1 MKNKDQISLLISK
14 IFKLLHIENKK
25 LEKLSVQIFKF
36 VIVGGIAT
44 IIDWLVY
51 YILFNYLNMN
61 PLIANI
67 FSFAVSVVYNYTA
80 SVKWIFEVDKN
91 KSKKKIFV
99 EFIVLSLIGLL
110 LTEILLVIFINGM
123 KLSEMLSKI
132 IATAIVMV
140 FNFITRKIFLEQDR
154 KINFLDKKKIKLLII

>member
-1 MKNKDQISLLISK
+1 MKNKDQISLLISR

-51 YILFNYLNMN
+51 YLNMN

-67 FSFAVSVVYNYTA
+67 FSFTVSVVYNYTA

-140 FNFITRKIFLEQDR
+140 FNFVTRKIFLEEKNESSD
-154 KINFLDKKKIKLLII
+154 N

>member
-1 MKNKDQISLLISK
+1 MKNKDKIALFISK
-14 IFKLLHIENKK
+14 VFKILHIENKK

-80 SVKWIFEVDKN
+80 SIKWIFEVDKN
-91 KSKKKIFV
+91 KSKKKIFA
-99 EFIVLSLIGLL
+99 EFIVLSIVGLL
-110 LTEILLVIFINGM
+110 LTEILLAVFINSM
-123 KLSEMLSKI
+123 KMTEMLSKI

-140 FNFITRKIFLEQDR
+140 FNFITRKILQRLWHTFN
-154 KINFLDKKKIKLLII
+154 KI